1 MNEENDVHTLHA
13 KITEIISKK
22 QDNTD
27 NTIQWIDDLFQQD
40 EQIIQRLISS
50 VNENDKP
57 ELKKLFKVIHFL
69 YQKRESII
77 TTLTSMPELITKLAW
92 YITNEDSS
100 SIEVHP
106 FHLLVLTYSIDL
118 YGNYFS
124 SESFV
129 KNIFVILNNIFD
141 SDVFEQLVLILID
154 VNSIFPSIEGNTF
167 VTVYRTIEH
176 SRVVSDMILKIVNFE
191 NDKERLLKELLVFLN
206 LMESEKKIIFY
217 SKDLECFIDM
227 LLLKLQTFYTEEVK
241 FFLLKTLE
249 NITKYKEYFK
259 RMYKSK
265 EITDL
270 LEDYKNNDD
279 NGESIKELSGKILG
293 NIQKGIVMRLKAET
307 KGISIDEYEE
317 EEEEEEEEE
326 DDDEEGEEEE
336 K

>member
-13 KITEIISKK
+13 KITDIIANK
-22 QDNTD
+22 QDNAE
-27 NTIQWIDDLFQQD
+27 NTIQWVENLFQQ
-40 EQIIQRLISS
+40 EQQIIQRLISS

-57 ELKKLFKVIHFL
+57 ELKKLFKVLHFL
-69 YQKRESII
+69 YQKKESII
-77 TTLTSMPELITKLAW
+77 DTLTSIPELITKLAY

-100 SIEVHP
+100 SIELHP
-106 FHLLVLTYSIDL
+106 FYLLVLTYSIDL

-124 SESFV
+124 NESFV
-129 KNIFVILNNIFD
+129 KNIFIILNNVFD

-154 VNSIFPSIEGNTF
+154 INSIFPSIEGNTF
-167 VTVYRTIEH
+167 ITVYQSVEH
-176 SRVVSDMILKIVNFE
+176 SRVVSDVILKIVNFE

-227 LLLKLQTFYTEEVK
+227 LLLKLQMFYAEEVK

-249 NITKYKEYFK
+249 KITTFKEYFK
-259 RMYKSK
+259 KMYKSK

-270 LEDYKNNDD
+270 LEDYRNNDN
-279 NGESIKELSGKILG
+279 NGESIRELSENILG

-307 KGISIDEYEE
+307 KGISLDDYEE

-326 DDDEEGEEEE
+326 DDDEEGEEED